1 MKDTRIKIKIKN
13 QELIAVMEENSTTK
27 DFLNM
32 LPLTM
37 NFKDFAGAE
46 KISYPPSK
54 MSTKG
59 APNGYAPKKGDITCY
74 SHWGNLAVFYKDKG
88 YGSGLIYMGHIES
101 GIETLEGI
109 NEDFDAVVT
118 IENEL

>member
-13 QELIAVMEENSTTK
+13 QELIAVLEENSTTR

-37 NFKDFAGAE
+37 NFKDFAGSE

-54 MSTKG
+54 
-59 APNGYAPKKGDITCY
+59 
-74 SHWGNLAVFYKDKG
+74 
-88 YGSGLIYMGHIES
+88 
-101 GIETLEGI
+101 
-109 NEDFDAVVT
+109 
-118 IENEL
+118 